1 MLNRDREALICDL
14 ASEYHIYDIRSLPAR
29 LIATFAVGLRDDS
42 RIKQIMRGINYSREE
57 IMLAH
62 IADRLSALMWAQGMY
77 GDADQPPSMVDSMLG
92 LAADREDKALS
103 FSSGAEFLA
112 AWNE

>member
-42 RIKQIMRGINYSREE
+42 RIKQIMRGIDYSREE

-92 LAADREDKALS
+92 LATDRDDKALA
-103 FSSGAEFLA
+103 FSSGEEFLA